1 MFYNILEHVGL
12 KVSEG
17 LQKSR
22 MSQHERVVV
31 EVKGCQA
38 YNSSCRHIISR
49 GSKDFLEFSYWGLRL
64 PEFRCLDSYAW

>member
-1 MFYNILEHVGL
+1 
-12 KVSEG
+12 
-17 LQKSR
+17 
-22 MSQHERVVV
+22 MSQHTFYLAVEERVVV
-31 EVKGCQA
+31 DLESELIKGCQA